1 MKVPFVDLTAQ
12 YKSIQQEL
20 DAEVAN
26 VMASG
31 HYIKH
36 KYVDNFEKA
45 FAQKLNIASCIGVGN
60 GTDAL
65 LLSLKA
71 LGIKPGDE
79 VLTPALSWIS
89 TAEVISQL
97 GAKPVFIDVDPDY
110 FTIDLVKAKQ
120 AVNAKT
126 RAIIAVHLYGQPC
139 DLHALR
145 DFCETHQLFLI
156 EDCAQA
162 HFSAFDESMTGTIG
176 DLAAFS
182 FYPTKNM
189 GAMGDAGCVVSNN
202 QILAGKVRRL
212 ANHGG
217 LTKNEHLFE
226 GMNSRMDELQAA
238 ILSVKLKY
246 IDQWN
251 SSRIK
256 NAELYLAELSLVNEI
271 QLPKQRTS
279 AKHTYHQFVISAQ
292 QRNALQKF
300 LGDKGITTD
309 IHYPLALPFEPAFAY
324 LQHSKKDFP
333 VAYQLQSEILSLPIY
348 PELQHT
354 QISYVCESIKEFYS
368 IENEKH

>member
-20 DAEVAN
+20 DAAVAD

-31 HYIKH
+31 RYIKH
-36 KYVDNFEKA
+36 KQVEKFERA
-45 FAQKLNIASCIGVGN
+45 FAQKLNVANCIGVGN

-71 LGIKPGDE
+71 LDIKAGDE

-97 GAKPVFIDVDPDY
+97 GAKPVFVDVDPDY

-120 AVNAKT
+120 AVSSKT
-126 RAIIAVHLYGQPC
+126 KAIIAVHLYGQPC
-139 DLHALR
+139 ELQTLR
-145 DFCETHQLFLI
+145 LFCDTHKLFLI

-162 HFSAFDESMTGTIG
+162 HFSTFAESTTGTIA
-176 DLAAFS
+176 DIATFS
-182 FYPTKNM
+182 FYPTKNL

-202 QILAGKVRRL
+202 QALTNKVRRL
-212 ANHGG
+212 ANNGG

-226 GMNSRMDELQAA
+226 GMNSRLDELQAA
-238 ILSVKLKY
+238 ILLVKLKY

-251 SSRIK
+251 LKRIGH
-256 NAELYLAELSLVNEI
+256 AEQYFAELSAVNEI
-271 QLPKQRTS
+271 QLPKKLPN
-279 AKHTYHQFVISAQ
+279 AKHTYHQFVIKAKH
-292 QRNALQKF
+292 RNALQQYLSQKE
-300 LGDKGITTD
+300 IVTD
-309 IHYPLALPFEPAFAY
+309 IHYPLALPFEPAYAY
-324 LQHSKKDFP
+324 LQYSDKDFP
-333 VAYQLQSEILSLPIY
+333 VAYQLQNEILSLPIY

-354 QISYVCESIKEFYS
+354 QVNYVCESIKEFYR

>member
-1 MKVPFVDLTAQ
+1 MKVPFIDLAAQ

-20 DAEVAN
+20 DAAVTD

-31 HYIKH
+31 YYIKH
-36 KYVDNFEKA
+36 NCVDKFEKA
-45 FAQKLNIASCIGVGN
+45 FAQKLNMGSCIGVGN

-97 GAKPVFIDVDPDY
+97 GAKPVFVDVESDF
-110 FTIDLVKAKQ
+110 FTIDLDKAKQ
-120 AVNAKT
+120 KVSVKT
-126 RAIIAVHLYGQPC
+126 KAIIAVHLYGQPC
-139 DLHALR
+139 ELHALML
-145 DFCETHQLFLI
+145 FCEKHNLFLI

-162 HFSAFDESMTGTIG
+162 HFSAFADITTGTFG

-182 FYPTKNM
+182 FYPTKNL

-202 QILAGKVRRL
+202 QALADKVRRL

-226 GMNSRMDELQAA
+226 GVNSRLDELQAA

-251 SSRIK
+251 SARIEH
-256 NAELYLAELSLVNEI
+256 AEQYYEELVAVKEI
-271 QLPKQRTS
+271 QLPKKLLK
-279 AKHTYHQFVISAQ
+279 AKHTYHQFVIKAKE
-292 QRNALQKF
+292 RNVLQEY
-300 LGDKGITTD
+300 LASKGITTD
-309 IHYPLALPFEPAFAY
+309 VHYPLALPFEPAYAY
-324 LQHSKKDFP
+324 LQHSDNEFP
-333 VAYQLQSEILSLPIY
+333 VAYQLQNEILSLPIY

-354 QISYVCESIKEFYS
+354 QISYVCESIKEFYRS
-368 IENEKH
+368 I

>member
-1 MKVPFVDLTAQ
+1 MKVPFIDLTAQ
-12 YKSIQQEL
+12 YKSIQQEI
-20 DAEVAN
+20 DVVVAD

-31 HYIKH
+31 YYIKH
-36 KYVDNFEKA
+36 KYVDKFEKA
-45 FAQKLNIASCIGVGN
+45 FAQQLNMANCIGVGN

-71 LGIKPGDE
+71 LDIKSGDE

-97 GAKPVFIDVDPDY
+97 GAKPVFVDVDPDY

-120 AVNAKT
+120 VVNSKT
-126 RAIIAVHLYGQPC
+126 KAIIAVHLYGQPY

-145 DFCETHQLFLI
+145 DFCKKHKLFLI

-162 HFSAFDESMTGTIG
+162 HFSAFAESLAGTVG
-176 DLAAFS
+176 DVAAFS
-182 FYPTKNM
+182 FYPTKNL

-202 QILAGKVRRL
+202 QVLADKVRRL

-226 GMNSRMDELQAA
+226 GMNSRLDELQAA

-251 SSRIK
+251 SARI
-256 NAELYLAELSLVNEI
+256 NHAEQYFSELSTVNEV
-271 QLPKQRTS
+271 QLPKKLPN
-279 AKHTYHQFVISAQ
+279 AKHTYHQFVIRAKH
-292 QRNALQKF
+292 RNALQQYLFQKE
-300 LGDKGITTD
+300 IVTD
-309 IHYPLALPFEPAFAY
+309 IHYPLALPFEPAYNY
-324 LQHSKKDFP
+324 LEHSDRDFP
-333 VAYQLQSEILSLPIY
+333 ISYKLQNEILSLPIY
-348 PELQHT
+348 PELQHD
-354 QISYVCESIKEFYS
+354 QINYVCESIKEFYRT
-368 IENEKH
+368 ENEKH

>member
-1 MKVPFVDLTAQ
+1 MEVPFIDLTAQ

-20 DAEVAN
+20 DAAVAD

-31 HYIKH
+31 QYIKH
-36 KYVDNFEKA
+36 KQVDRFEKE
-45 FAQKLNIASCIGVGN
+45 FALKLNVANCVGVGN

-71 LGIKPGDE
+71 LDIQAGDE

-97 GAKPVFIDVDPDY
+97 GAKPVFVDVDPDY

-120 AVNAKT
+120 ALNAKT

-139 DLHALR
+139 DMLKLKY
-145 DFCETHQLFLI
+145 FCEANKLFLI

-162 HFSAFDESMTGTIG
+162 HFSTLGGTVTGTVG

-182 FYPTKNM
+182 FYPTKNL

-202 QILAGKVRRL
+202 NTLAEKVRKL

-226 GMNSRMDELQAA
+226 GLNSRLDEIQAA
-238 ILSVKLKY
+238 ILLEKLKH

-251 SSRIK
+251 AARI
-256 NAELYLAELSLVNEI
+256 NHAEQYFHALSTVKEI
-271 QLPKQRTS
+271 QLPKKRS
-279 AKHTYHQFVISAQ
+279 KAKHTYHQFVIKAKN
-292 QRNALQKF
+292 RYGLQKY
-300 LGDKGITTD
+300 LISKEIATD
-309 IHYPLALPFEPAFAY
+309 IHYPLALPFEKAY
-324 LQHSKKDFP
+324 AHLQYTDKDFP
-333 VAYQLQSEILSLPIY
+333 AAYLLQSEILSLPIY
-348 PELQHT
+348 AELQRE
-354 QISYVCESIKEFYS
+354 QIHYVCESIKEFYR